1 MLIPTIFLAACFAG
15 QAKIEPSHDQNPVF
29 TKVLNEGL
37 EAGGQ
42 TIRLAPPRLVDG
54 QAADVQRAALKELA
68 GSDRALDELLRDSV
82 TAPFIIKVHDV
93 KTTGATVRQAD
104 IWFAVH
110 GDLKKVDP
118 AREAA
123 RTDQKA
129 VEVANMWFQTRLLKT
144 DDLRAAGITPA
155 PTGSERN
162 AWYAHIHAKLLDRI
176 DFEVTNHVVASE
188 SSESVVIASA
198 TDPSFANAGPLSNGW
213 KSLTAPA
220 GSQTEASTARQA
232 YSGGISYAKIT
243 RIAFQPTALFVE
255 MHLAFVEPDG
265 WFQGAP
271 ILRSKFSVAAQDQI
285 RTLRRELAKKRAK

>member
-1 MLIPTIFLAACFAG
+1 MLIPTFLLAACFAG
-15 QAKIEPSHDQNPVF
+15 QARIEPPHDQNPVF
-29 TKVLNEGL
+29 TKVVTQGL
-37 EAGGQ
+37 DVGGQ
-42 TIRLAPPRLVDG
+42 SIRLPPPQLVDG
-54 QAADVQRAALKELA
+54 QAADIQRSVLKELA

-118 AREAA
+118 AQEAA

-144 DDLRAAGITPA
+144 EELRASGVTPA
-155 PTGSERN
+155 QSGTDRN

-188 SSESVVIASA
+188 SSESVVLASA
-198 TDPSFANAGPLSNGW
+198 TDPSFANAKSLSNGW
-213 KSLTAPA
+213 RTLTAPG
-220 GSQTEASTARQA
+220 GSQTGDAVTHT
-232 YSGGISYAKIT
+232 YSGGISYAKIS

-255 MHLAFVEPDG
+255 MRVAFVEPDG

-285 RTLRRELAKKRAK
+285 RTLRRELAKKRLR